1 MLTGY
6 KKITGHLVFDVIL
19 GENFQRK
26 VRKCADG
33 HKTEA
38 PAALTYSTV
47 VSRDLVQILLM
58 IAALNGLDLQRT
70 DIKNA
75 FLTLPIWT
83 QNMDDVEL

>member
-6 KKITGHLVFDVIL
+6 KKITGHLVFDLIL

-26 VRKCADG
+26 VWYCADG

-38 PAALTYSTV
+38 QAALTYSTV